1 MSKSEKKSD
10 TVYAEMKRMIIEGEL
25 APMSDISEEALRQKF
40 NTSRTPIHEAVLR
53 LKEESFVYIYP
64 RKGTLVAPISISEM
78 QQVYET
84 RLLIEPS
91 LVRQAV
97 KVLTDAQLDE
107 MKNAF
112 TVSTD
117 SMEGKEYI
125 RYFTGL
131 DDKLHRMILECS
143 QNQFIKVA
151 MRRAYD
157 HQHRARIRIAEEADK
172 FERAI
177 NDHIELVDA
186 LKAREEERAVEVIQK
201 HLLQGK
207 FDFSKLDYLE

>member
-10 TVYAEMKRMIIEGEL
+10 AVYTEIKRMIIEGEL

-40 NTSRTPIHEAVLR
+40 NTSRTPIHEAILR

-97 KVLTDAQLDE
+97 KVLTDQQLE
-107 MKNAF
+107 QIKEEL
-112 TVSTD
+112 TVSTEQMG
-117 SMEGKEYI
+117 SKERI
-125 RYFTGL
+125 RYFTSL
-131 DDKLHRMILECS
+131 DDKLHRMILDCS
-143 QNQFIKVA
+143 KNQFVKVA
-151 MRRAYD
+151 MCRAYD
-157 HQHRARIRIAEEADK
+157 HQHRARIRMAEQADK
-172 FERAI
+172 FEQAI
-177 NDHIELVDA
+177 ADHIELVDA
-186 LKAREEERAVEVIQK
+186 LKNREEERAVEIIQK